1 MTYHPRHRATPQPP
15 TSHRPTSHRQ
25 TSARQASLGQ
35 TSYRRTTP
43 EATRPPLSRRSLLG
57 VSGLAVAA
65 AGAAPLVEPSAAA
78 AATSVP
84 LPFIPY
90 SAPASYFRSTIG
102 GLTPDAART
111 AAFHSFMATHPD
123 QRSFAYPRIKGIDA
137 SMWGTVFALSTAAD
151 PIWKLTGQ
159 MSPFCSTL
167 ATTGFHAP
175 EWLGS
180 VLTGTS
186 DSPFCVIDL
195 GSGFTVFGGKA
206 SVVGP
211 RTISVQSAG
220 ITYHSS
226 NGLHRSDPL
235 SNDKRNFTSRGR
247 ISEAMVIRSDLI
259 AHGIA
264 NNTDLGHVLH
274 MFLVET
280 RSSDGFRHPMVA
292 CESGKYGFGA
302 EGERIAIDPAVDL
315 TKRGL
320 SPAGLVVA
328 RTLQRFGCYFGDN
341 AGRES
346 TLKAEQETSAHP
358 VWKGMLTQDSLAG
371 LRWEDFVVL
380 RST

>member
-1 MTYHPRHRATPQPP
+1 M
-15 TSHRPTSHRQ
+15 
-25 TSARQASLGQ
+25 
-35 TSYRRTTP
+35 
-43 EATRPPLSRRSLLG
+43 
-57 VSGLAVAA
+57 
-65 AGAAPLVEPSAAA
+65 
-78 AATSVP
+78 
-84 LPFIPY
+84 PFIPY
-90 SAPASYFRSTIG
+90 NTAASYFRAPVA
-102 GLTPDAART
+102 GLSSDPVRT
-111 AAFHSFMATHPD
+111 AAFRGFMATHPD
-123 QRSFAYPRIKGIDA
+123 QRSYAYPRICGTGA
-137 SMWGTVFALSTAAD
+137 NRWGTAYAMSTAAD
-151 PIWKLTGQ
+151 PIWKLTGT

-175 EWLGS
+175 DWLAT

-186 DSPFCVIDL
+186 DSPFCVVDL
-195 GSGFTVFGGKA
+195 GSGFTVFGSKA
-206 SVVGP
+206 SIVAP

-226 NGLHRSDPL
+226 NGLHRNDPL

-259 AHGIA
+259 DHGIA

-274 MFLVET
+274 LFLVET

-292 CESGKYGFGA
+292 CESGKNGFGA

-346 TLKAEQETSAHP
+346 RLKAEQETAAHP
-358 VWKGMLTQDSLAG
+358 VWAGRLNQDSLAG
-371 LRWEDFVVL
+371 LRWDDFVVL
-380 RST
+380 RAT